1 MLTFSLSGTTTVPA
15 GSTVENALSAEVYKR
30 IPFNAF
36 GMLFVNVEAA
46 GVRYEYGIAGRMLT
60 AQNDARIAPA
70 AGVIEKPDDTALAYI
85 LMPVGAE
92 QVLRLTNPTVAPVDV
107 NWEIFGSE
115 ADSEATPAQL
125 AAIRGP
131 LTVPDGDAIEN
142 VLEGID
148 MVQFPRVDSDYDVY
162 MSAGDPGLLVT
173 MLVDQRQVAP
183 PRIVPAS
190 NRVPIEPDDQVLD
203 SVEVP
208 AKANVAIRVEN
219 PTGGDIDFSFAIKPR
234 ERTF

>member
-1 MLTFSLSGTTTVPA
+1 MLTFTMSGTTTVPA
-15 GSTVENALSAEVYKR
+15 GDTVENALIDEVYR
-30 IPFNAF
+30 RVPFNAS
-36 GMLFVNVEAA
+36 GMLFINIEGA
-46 GVRYEYGIAGRMLT
+46 GVRYEYGVAGRMLT

-70 AGVIEKPDDTALAYI
+70 TGLILKPDDMALSYI
-85 LMPVGAE
+85 TLPVGAE
-92 QVLRLTNPTVAPVDV
+92 QVLRLTNPTVAPLDV
-107 NWEIFGSE
+107 NWEIFGAE
-115 ADSEATPAQL
+115 AEVGETAQL

-131 LTVPDGDAIEN
+131 LTVGDGDAIEN
-142 VLEGID
+142 VLAGID
-148 MVQFPRVDSDYDVY
+148 MVQFPRVDSDYDIY

-173 MLVDQRQVAP
+173 LMVDQRQVAP

-219 PTGGDIDFSFAIKPR
+219 PTGGAIDFSFAVKPR